1 VRIFDL
7 LKEKG
12 PPDIARFLRTVT
24 AGDKK
29 EFPGLQGADGGA
41 YNMLASEIKRTDPPG
56 TIRIPSPDKTAMA
69 SPSQWMHYNF
79 IISPE
84 KMVEFKSNIMN
95 EVNDKRSRRRT
106 TK

>member
-1 VRIFDL
+1 
-7 LKEKG
+7 
-12 PPDIARFLRTVT
+12 
-24 AGDKK
+24 
-29 EFPGLQGADGGA
+29 
-41 YNMLASEIKRTDPPG
+41 MLASEIKRTDPPG